1 MNNKIEDEV
10 KKRMV
15 AMVENP
21 KFMKSIMDYAQPRL
35 EEATEELGRRIARAM
50 FDEIKYH
57 PRASHFLSV

>member
-21 KFMKSIMDYAQPRL
+21 KFMKSVMDYAQPRL
-35 EEATEELGRRIARAM
+35 EEATEELGRRIARDVRA
-50 FDEIKYH
+50 DERARIKKEKI
-57 PRASHFLSV
+57 SLN